1 LNTRQHFPA
10 LQYIFLENFADG
22 EFAGEAEWA
31 CQEATLLCSTLPRNQ
46 NPHILKSSLWLYAP
60 ELDRVAFST
69 LEAIQRH
76 SIRLVKEVECAGC
89 TIENAVNESTLWN
102 ISEIINLFSRKE

>member
-1 LNTRQHFPA
+1 
-10 LQYIFLENFADG
+10 
-22 EFAGEAEWA
+22 
-31 CQEATLLCSTLPRNQ
+31 
-46 NPHILKSSLWLYAP
+46 
-60 ELDRVAFST
+60 VAFST